1 MLTLVIGDRNFSSW
15 SLRPWLAAR
24 QAELPFAEVSI
35 RLDRADT
42 RERIR
47 RYSPSGKVPCL
58 IDDDGAK
65 RLLIWDSL
73 AICEYLAELAPALW
87 PAERALRAEAR
98 SLSAEMHSGFVS
110 LRQNLPMDIRA
121 RKPRQAI
128 SPETAA
134 DIRRIVDIWES
145 ARSRFAA
152 RGPFLFGAFSIADA
166 MYAPVAWRFVSYA
179 VDLPAAAQAWV
190 ENMLALPAMREWQ
203 AEALAEAQ

>member
-1 MLTLVIGDRNFSSW
+1 MLTLVIGDRNYSSW

-58 IDDDGAK
+58 IDDDGAE

-145 ARSRFAA
+145 ARNRFAT
-152 RGPFLFGAFSIADA
+152 RGPFLFGTFSIADA

-179 VDLPAAAQAWV
+179 VDLPAASQAWV
-190 ENMLALPAMREWQ
+190 ESMLALPAMREWQ
-203 AEALAEAQ
+203 AGALAEAQ